1 MSLGEFFSLFGRG
14 CGPSGP
20 LGHLASEGT
29 WQKAQA
35 PLSTEAA
42 RLTSAVS
49 RSGLFFP
56 EEGGSPLKF
65 LSSPRPLRAR
75 APEFP
80 LVLDGEA
87 LIYPFNLGS
96 LPGRV

>member
-49 RSGLFFP
+49 PFWALLPRGGRFP
-56 EEGGSPLKF
+56 FEI
-65 LSSPRPLRAR
+65 
-75 APEFP
+75 PE
-80 LVLDGEA
+80 
-87 LIYPFNLGS
+87 
-96 LPGRV
+96 